1 LTEYQQALEKANP
14 RADVAGAT
22 ISFHRHL
29 ERLIENKW
37 VNERHSLATIKK
49 EVPATMEE
57 WWNEFLE
64 EVLSDDLSAPS
75 KGVQDSAESW
85 DDEHV
90 QKQLW
95 LDWP

>member
-1 LTEYQQALEKANP
+1 
-14 RADVAGAT
+14 
-22 ISFHRHL
+22 
-29 ERLIENKW
+29 
-37 VNERHSLATIKK
+37 
-49 EVPATMEE
+49 MEE